1 MMMYIEMSEQDYRN
15 LQAFL
20 ERVTLTGKESLA
32 YVSIMQS
39 LLGARPLDS
48 KDKEDIKE
56 VK

>member
-1 MMMYIEMSEQDYRN
+1 MMCIEMSEQDYRN

>member
-1 MMMYIEMSEQDYRN
+1 MMCIEMSEQDYKN
-15 LQAFL
+15 LQVLL

-39 LLGARPLDS
+39 LLDARPLDS
-48 KDKEDIKE
+48 KDKEDVKE